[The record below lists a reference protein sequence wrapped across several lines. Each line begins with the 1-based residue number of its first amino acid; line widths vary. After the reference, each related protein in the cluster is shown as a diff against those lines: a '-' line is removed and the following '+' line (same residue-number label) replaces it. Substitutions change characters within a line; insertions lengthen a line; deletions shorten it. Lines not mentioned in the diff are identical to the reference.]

1 MDIESSLPAKI
12 DVEAELD
19 RLARQYRAA
28 SGPALRMLNLA
39 GNKADALIDKLPA
52 GVRNNLVDATEAALR
67 VSMRAASGSRA
78 AVPDQKRWVNTA
90 VASALGA
97 AGGFGGATTAL
108 VELPLTT
115 TLILRAIQDVAR
127 REGFDP
133 EADSVTFDCIR
144 VLSAAGPLEQDDG
157 ADLGFYTL
165 RMTLTGGTV
174 RKMISAVAPRLATVL
189 GQKLATQTV
198 PVLGAVAGATTN
210 YIYTQYYQD
219 IAHVHFG
226 LRRLAIEADVP
237 REVLIERLQ
246 ERMRLG

>member
-1 MDIESSLPAKI
+1 MTDIIQVAPV
-12 DVEAELD
+12 DTEAELD

-28 SGPALRMLNLA
+28 SGPALRVLNMA
-39 GNKADALIDKLPA
+39 GSRADALIDRLPSA
-52 GVRNNLVDATEAALR
+52 VRDNLVEATEAALR
-67 VSMRAASGSRA
+67 IAMRAANGSRT

-97 AGGFGGATTAL
+97 AGGFGGTTTSL
-108 VELPLTT
+108 VELPVTT
-115 TLILRAIQDVAR
+115 TLMLRAIQDAAR

-133 EADSVTFDCIR
+133 GADSVTFDCIR
-144 VLSAAGPLEQDDG
+144 VLSAAGPLEEDDG
-157 ADLGFYTL
+157 ADLGFYTM
-165 RMTLTGGTV
+165 RMTLTGGAV
-174 RKMISAVAPRLATVL
+174 RRMISAVAPRLAVVL

-210 YIYTQYYQD
+210 YVYTQYYQD

-237 REVLIERLQ
+237 REVLVQQLRD
-246 ERMRLG
+246 RMRLT